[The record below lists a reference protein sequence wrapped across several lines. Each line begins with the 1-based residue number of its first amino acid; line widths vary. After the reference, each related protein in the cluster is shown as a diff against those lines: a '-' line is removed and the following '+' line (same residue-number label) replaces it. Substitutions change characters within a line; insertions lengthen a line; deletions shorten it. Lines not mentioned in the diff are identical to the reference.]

1 MQKSKKKLDF
11 LLAYGSHS
19 RKVTDRIF
27 VHRNFIQTFG
37 KYFDSTI
44 NVVCQIDFLKK
55 NQENSVPK
63 FSAKAVAK
71 LLGFFPK
78 EEPLS

>member
-1 MQKSKKKLDF
+1 MD
-11 LLAYGSHS
+11 G
-19 RKVTDRIF
+19 IF

-37 KYFDSTI
+37 KYFDSTV
-44 NVVCQIDFLKK
+44 NVVCQI
-55 NQENSVPK
+55 EGNSVPR